1 LTTRTKGKATA
12 GKAVERAAAAEAEA
26 HGGGGALA
34 GLKVVDLTRVLSG
47 PFATQILADHGAD
60 VIKLEPPAGDEVR
73 DWGPPFRP
81 QEDGGDA
88 SYYIGINRNKR
99 SIGIDLTKPAGKE
112 VLLTLLEGADVLLE
126 NFKPGQMEGFGLG
139 YHDVLAARFP
149 RLVYAKI
156 SGFGATGPLGGYPGY
171 DAIIQAMA
179 GWFSVNGDR
188 ASGPMRLGIPMV
200 DMGTGLYALVGILMA
215 LLERQRSGKGQYI
228 DMTLH
233 DCALALL
240 FPHSAN
246 YFLSG
251 EVPGPTGNAHPN
263 LVPYDKFKTRTGEI
277 FLGAGNDKAFAKLA
291 EVLRAPGIAK
301 DPRFASNAQ
310 RRANQAELR
319 LIIEG
324 KLADRDGAE
333 FSATMLEAGVPCGP
347 VLDAKGALGHPHT
360 THRGMVV
367 EQGWY
372 KGTGSP
378 IKFSRTPARVR
389 RPPPRFS
396 EHAREVLSQHGFGE
410 AEIEQLAA
418 AGVLVEKRRK

>member
-1 LTTRTKGKATA
+1 MARTAKGKVAPSK
-12 GKAVERAAAAEAEA
+12 GREAS
-26 HGGGGALA
+26 GGALA

-73 DWGPPFRP
+73 DWGPPFH
-81 QEDGGDA
+81 EGDA
-88 SYYIGINRNKR
+88 SYYVGINRNKR
-99 SIGIDLTKPAGKE
+99 SLGLDLTKPAGKE
-112 VLLTLLEGADVLLE
+112 VLLALLEGADVLFE
-126 NFKPGQMEGFGLG
+126 NFKPGQMESFGLG
-139 YHDVLAARFP
+139 YTQVLAPRFP

-200 DMGTGLYALVGILMA
+200 DMGTGLYTLIGILMA
-215 LLERQRSGKGQYI
+215 LLERERSGLGQYL
-228 DMTLH
+228 DMTLY

-251 EVPGPTGNAHPN
+251 QVPQPTGNAHPN
-263 LVPYDKFKTRTGEI
+263 LVPYDKFKTSTGEI
-277 FLGAGNDKAFAKLA
+277 FLGAGNEKQFAKLV
-291 EVLRAPGIAK
+291 EVLGAPEIAR
-301 DPRFASNAQ
+301 DPRFSSNAQ

-319 LIIEG
+319 RLIEAR
-324 KLADRDGAE
+324 LATRDGAE
-333 FSATMLEAGVPCGP
+333 FSASMLEAGVPCGP
-347 VLDAKGALGHPHT
+347 VRDAKGSLEHPHT
-360 THRGMVV
+360 GHRDMVV

-372 KGTGSP
+372 RGTGTP
-378 IKFSRTPARVR
+378 IKLSRTPGSVR
-389 RPPPRFS
+389 RAPPRFS
-396 EHAREVLSQHGFGE
+396 EHAREVLVEHGFTDADIARL
-410 AEIEQLAA
+410 AE